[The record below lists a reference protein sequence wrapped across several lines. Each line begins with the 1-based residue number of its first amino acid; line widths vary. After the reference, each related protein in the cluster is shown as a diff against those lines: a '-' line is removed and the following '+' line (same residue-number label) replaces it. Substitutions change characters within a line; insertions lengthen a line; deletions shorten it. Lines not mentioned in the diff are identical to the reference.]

1 MSFSGQ
7 RTTAPLR
14 AVARSAKEKV
24 AETEPQAVACAQLR
38 ACSRALSSAS
48 PAVSAFLGARCRTL
62 AEGSAG
68 AQQQVPSRLEGCESC
83 GAALLPGS
91 TCRCVHSECLLNQA
105 RILTAAPVTA
115 CECGALPSQTGAPRV
130 PQRGRP
136 TACWCAVTTVNTRC
150 VPGHSARLAPGAWR
164 LLTSQRVAGVR
175 AGHPSQQAET
185 RRSSRRRAPR

>member
-91 TCRCVHSECLLNQA
+91 TCRRVLSQCLLNRHA
-105 RILTAAPVTA
+105 SS
-115 CECGALPSQTGAPRV
+115 LP
-130 PQRGRP
+130 
-136 TACWCAVTTVNTRC
+136 
-150 VPGHSARLAPGAWR
+150 PGHSVRVRSVAKPNRRAKGAATRTTNRLLVRCHHCQHTVRSRLLRLPGWS
-164 LLTSQRVAGVR
+164 LTSQRVAGVS
-175 AGHPSQQAET
+175 AGHASQQAGT
-185 RRSSRRRAPR
+185 RHSSRRHAPG